1 MRKHLVIPDGQVI
14 PGISLD
20 HWSWLGK
27 YAAEKR
33 PDVIVQL
40 GDLGEFS
47 SLSEYDRDS
56 KKRQFYQRSFAKD
69 LEVFCG
75 AIGRFEEAIAKAK
88 DYKPKR
94 VWTEG
99 NHDYRVERF
108 LDAEPRWRNSFVT
121 PREVM
126 KDRGWQ
132 VVPYL
137 KPVVVDGVAYCH
149 LFCRA
154 PSGLVTSTKFGA
166 PSAKAQV
173 QREMRSCIAGHKPG
187 LDTHIQP
194 LDAKQI
200 RGVIAGSFY
209 RHKIDYQTPQGA
221 AHWRGVLM
229 LHEVHQGNFDIME
242 VSINYLKR
250 KYGKK

>member
-1 MRKHLVIPDGQVI
+1 MRKHLVIPDGQVT

-20 HWSWLGK
+20 HWTWLGR

-33 PDVIVQL
+33 PDVVVQL
-40 GDLGEFS
+40 GDLGEFA
-47 SLSEYDRDS
+47 SLSEYDRES
-56 KKRQFYQRSFAKD
+56 KKRQFYQRSLTKDTLAFESAISLFDVELKEAK
-69 LEVFCG
+69 G
-75 AIGRFEEAIAKAK
+75 
-88 DYKPKR
+88 YKPLK

-99 NHDYRVERF
+99 NHDYRVEKL
-108 LDAEPRWRNSFVT
+108 LDAEPRLRGAFVT
-121 PREVM
+121 PREIM
-126 KDRGWQ
+126 RKHGWR

-137 KPVVVDGVAYCH
+137 KPIVVDGVAYCH

-173 QREMRSCIAGHKPG
+173 QREMRSCVAGHKPG

-229 LHEVHQGNFDIME
+229 LHEVRQGNFDIME